1 MKTQLPNE
9 IKTIEDAKAFLT
21 DLHTN
26 NETFHPEDDAT
37 DIDWQTCIVS
47 DVEAIQLNKL
57 MADIYNL
64 AEGFDPCEFLLMQ
77 DADYV
82 AEIKANDPEWYNE
95 VAPKYGL
102 PV

>member
-37 DIDWQTCIVS
+37 DIEWQTCVVS
-47 DVEAIQLNKL
+47 EIEAIQLNKL
-57 MADIYNL
+57 MGDIYALPGNSNSQNM
-64 AEGFDPCEFLLMQ
+64 AFCPCEFLLML
-77 DADYV
+77 
-82 AEIKANDPEWYNE
+82 DPEYVKMLE
-95 VAPKYGL
+95 EDV
-102 PV
+102 